1 MRYIG
6 MHSRLESA
14 RTVLYI
20 VLLGVLILSVYHGV
34 SGLAAS

>member
-1 MRYIG
+1 MRHIG
-6 MHSRLESA
+6 MHSKLQRA

-20 VLLGVLILSVYHGV
+20 VLLSVLILSVFHGV

>member
-1 MRYIG
+1 MRYIA

-20 VLLGVLILSVYHGV
+20 VLLGVLILSVFHGV